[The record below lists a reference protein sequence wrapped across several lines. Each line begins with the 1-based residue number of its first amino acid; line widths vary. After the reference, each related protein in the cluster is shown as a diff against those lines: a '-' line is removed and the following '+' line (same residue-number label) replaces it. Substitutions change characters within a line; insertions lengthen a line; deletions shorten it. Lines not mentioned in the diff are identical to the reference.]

1 MKDEQ
6 PLQTILNK
14 LDITLDQG
22 DYSSAKQMVIQKI
35 NDLIQNDF
43 QRLVSILY
51 TIDVSEKKLKQLLK
65 ENTSTDA
72 AVIITELMIERQLQ
86 KIRSRQEYKK
96 DENISDEEEW

>member
-1 MKDEQ
+1 MEDEQ

-86 KIRSRQEYKK
+86 KVRSRQEYKK
-96 DENISDEEEW
+96 DENISDEEGW

>member
-1 MKDEQ
+1 MEDEQ

>member
-1 MKDEQ
+1 M
-6 PLQTILNK
+6 QTILNK

>member
-1 MKDEQ
+1 M
-6 PLQTILNK
+6 QTILNK

-51 TIDVSEKKLKQLLK
+51 AVDVSEKKLKQLLK

>member
-1 MKDEQ
+1 MEDEQ

-72 AVIITELMIERQLQ
+72 AVIITKLMIERQLQ

>member
-1 MKDEQ
+1 MEDEQ

-96 DENISDEEEW
+96 DENISDVEEW